1 MLDICFYYVKT
12 GKIPMHHG
20 ESCTISANAD
30 HDILVRRISVP
41 AAGALS
47 SARQS
52 AKAYLVSQRYS
63 RISASRAEFC
73 DDGVETAFCTTNIHT
88 SGKQTKAIGCHAG
101 ISSEHQHQV
110 YTINESPV
118 AATVGVY
125 MCYHFC
131 KSAFEFLSDSLV
143 LLPQYVPI
151 EPSVAPNIARRCG
164 RLGDTTLN
172 DKVD

>member
-1 MLDICFYYVKT
+1 
-12 GKIPMHHG
+12 MHHS

-101 ISSEHQHQV
+101 IPSLHQHEV
-110 YTINESPV
+110 YTIKITL
-118 AATVGVY
+118 AAAAL
-125 MCYHFC
+125 
-131 KSAFEFLSDSLV
+131 SA
-143 LLPQYVPI
+143 
-151 EPSVAPNIARRCG
+151 
-164 RLGDTTLN
+164 
-172 DKVD
+172 